1 LKERVVSDVISIAWK
16 AQETPHEQG
25 KLGADQRYSGVARA
39 FHWTGARWPAVV
51 MSCSSDFRSR
61 RGTGRNEVLSSIT
74 DFLHGG
80 LVMNFLL
87 ALIAGHVPAALWQI
101 C

>member
-1 LKERVVSDVISIAWK
+1 MAGGGDVVFFGLSV
-16 AQETPHEQG
+16 
-25 KLGADQRYSGVARA
+25 
-39 FHWTGARWPAVV
+39 
-51 MSCSSDFRSR
+51 SSW
-61 RGTGRNEVLSSIT
+61 TGRNDVLSSIT

-87 ALIAGHVPAALWQI
+87 ALIAGHVPVALWQI